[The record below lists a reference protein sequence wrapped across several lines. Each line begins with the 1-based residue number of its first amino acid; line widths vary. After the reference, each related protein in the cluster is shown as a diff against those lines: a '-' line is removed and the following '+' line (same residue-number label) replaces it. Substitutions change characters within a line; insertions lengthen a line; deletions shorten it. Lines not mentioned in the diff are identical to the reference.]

1 MGLAKKKLYLIETT
15 SSFRLRYLVE
25 ADSMQAAEDE
35 VTSERAV
42 EWQQK
47 HLGESID
54 GVEVVTLRQLKTG
67 RYHKDNKTDGSHW
80 VPVERFIHKGK

>member
-25 ADSMQAAEDE
+25 ADSMQAAEDA
-35 VTSERAV
+35 VASERAE

-54 GVEVVTLRQLKTG
+54 CVEVVTLRQLKTG

-80 VPVERFIHKGK
+80 VPVERFIHKGE